1 MWQIYTQ
8 DSILKG
14 LNTCLRMEQW
24 SIYNISQDI
33 GLQRRLREYI
43 MFSLPISMLWQVDLL
58 GRTSTYKEEL
68 NVPRGLDTEDSCTLP
83 QAYCAAVAARGVQPF
98 DVPCSVPSAVPSA
111 VPSVV
116 SSAEPL
122 ADPSA
127 DLIDL
132 KLTRTQPLAYHA
144 SMHKLTF

>member
-33 GLQRRLREYI
+33 GLQRRLREYVV
-43 MFSLPISMLWQVDLL
+43 FLLPISMVWQVDLL
-58 GRTSTYKEEL
+58 GRISTYKEEL
-68 NVPRGLDTEDSCTLP
+68 NVPRGLDTADFCTLP
-83 QAYCAAVAARGVQPF
+83 PANCPAVAARGVQLF
-98 DVPCSVPSAVPSA
+98 DVPCSVPSA

-132 KLTRTQPLAYHA
+132 KCTRTLPLAYHA
-144 SMHKLTF
+144 SMHKLPN